1 MKALFVVPFRI
12 GTLTISGTALLPDLT
27 EIIDG
32 KVRDGCGW
40 SCLGN
45 VPQAK
50 SAIVLVDSSA
60 ATIAKMKIDPGY
72 LFLEDIAD
80 PPIMPKIWKALTDDE
95 KKIAKD
101 LLKTYKHNAIK
112 VDNKKIDTDIEL
124 IEAVLDLHGVTVAE
138 YQAAGGTL

>member
-1 MKALFVVPFRI
+1 LTSHRRRTQKA
-12 GTLTISGTALLPDLT
+12 
-27 EIIDG
+27 
-32 KVRDGCGW
+32 
-40 SCLGN
+40 
-45 VPQAK
+45 
-50 SAIVLVDSSA
+50 A